1 VWEESSLEW
10 AKMRHLPFLI
20 KKLLNPKRIFFI
32 DIDKK
37 LVKLARKNMKYFGF
51 NESHVYNGDVAKMP
65 FSQNK
70 FDIVIDFSTTDH
82 LPNKQLKKTIKE
94 ICRVLKKGGICITY
108 HLNSEYFNIRE
119 FNRGHGE
126 YFPSFPREV
135 KILKKLLVNEN
146 FEILREGY
154 CFPFFA
160 DYTLFLYYR
169 ILFNRIY
176 FFLPEKLLFSFLN
189 SPKLN
194 LFFYVI
200 ARKSK

>member
-1 VWEESSLEW
+1 
-10 AKMRHLPFLI
+10 MRHLTFLI
-20 KKLLNPKRIFFI
+20 KKLLNPEIIFFI

-37 LVKLARKNMKYFGF
+37 LVKLARKNMKYFAF
-51 NESHVYNGDVAKMP
+51 NKACVYNGNITKMP
-65 FSQNK
+65 FSQSK

-82 LPNKQLKKTIKE
+82 LTNGQLKKTVKE
-94 ICRVLKKGGICITY
+94 IYRVLKKGGISITY

-119 FNRGHGE
+119 FNRSHGK
-126 YFPSFPREV
+126 YFPSFPRKLE
-135 KILKKLLVNEN
+135 ILKKLLVNEN
-146 FEILREGY
+146 FEILKEGY
-154 CFPFFA
+154 CLPFFA

-176 FFLPEKLLFSFLN
+176 LLIPKKLLFSFLN

-194 LFFYVI
+194 LFFYII